1 MKKASF
7 LWMLILLSALVLP
20 AHAQDEII
28 SLFEGSTKIYD
39 DDIGY
44 GTHYYLTGPTSHKAV
59 DGKMRRQFC
68 ELPEGV
74 SAYEVIKNYEK
85 AIQSKGGTIIHLSR
99 NAKRYTDEDSG
110 ETIRFIEDLFTIGR
124 ITRYNP
130 YSYLQFPNYAQD
142 YVSGKIST
150 AENDIYISVAA
161 AAIEKETYYTLVTV
175 LAEPMDMDNV
185 TLNVLDEGIANEG
198 KIAIYDIYFDTGKSE
213 VKEESSNALSIIA
226 NYLKEN
232 SDKKFIVVGH
242 TDNTGD
248 FNANV
253 TLSNDRAKAVIE
265 KLVTEYGID
274 QAQLIPYGVAS
285 VSPQMSNAT
294 DEGRERNRRV
304 ELVEF

>member
-1 MKKASF
+1 MKKLSS

-20 AHAQDEII
+20 AQAQDEII

-44 GTHYYLTGPTSHKAV
+44 ETHYYLTGPTSHKAV

-68 ELPEGV
+68 ELPEGI
-74 SAYEVIKNYEK
+74 SSYEVIKNYEK

-99 NAKRYTDEDSG
+99 SAKRYTDEDSG
-110 ETIRFIEDLFTIGR
+110 ERVRFMQDLFTRGR
-124 ITRYNP
+124 KANGGYA
-130 YSYLQFPNYAQD
+130 YLQLPNFAQD
-142 YVSGKIST
+142 YVAGKIST

-161 AAIEKETYYTLVTV
+161 AVVESKTYYTLVTV

-185 TLNVLDEGIANEG
+185 TLNVLNEGIADKG

-213 VKEESSNALSIIA
+213 VKNESNSALAIIA
-226 NYLKEN
+226 DYLKDN
-232 SDKKFIVVGH
+232 PDKKFIIVGH

-248 FNANV
+248 FDANV

-265 KLVTEYGID
+265 KLVAEYGIE
-274 QAQLIPYGVAS
+274 QAQLIPYGVGS

-294 DEGRERNRRV
+294 DEGKARNRRV
-304 ELVEF
+304 ELVEL